1 MSGDVVATIINR
13 IVKVASESDHS
24 IDSNDNILSRSLTLR

>member
-24 IDSNDNILSRSLTLR
+24 IDSLTTF